1 MKTKLEGN
9 EEGASPRN
17 GRHDLQKKAQKEM
30 GNVFNYQDKERNW
43 ANASKM
49 AEKNKALL

>member
-1 MKTKLEGN
+1 MKKELVQETEDMICK
-9 EEGASPRN
+9 
-17 GRHDLQKKAQKEM
+17 KKAQKEM